1 MLYHLLYPLVDY
13 HTVFNVFRYVTF
25 RTAGAIMT
33 ALLLSLVLGPY
44 IIERLREMHVG
55 QQIRE
60 DGPGSHMT
68 KAGTPTMGG
77 LLILTSV
84 TGSTLLWANLS
95 YRFVWLTLLGMIAM
109 GVVGFCDDYL
119 KLKRQ
124 SSKGL
129 PPRYKFAWQI
139 ALGLGV
145 GSYLYL
151 DPADAFTT
159 RLSIP
164 FVKWWVPD
172 LGLMYVLLVMVIIV
186 GCSNAVNL
194 TDGLDGL
201 ATGPVIMASAAY
213 TVLAYMAGHA
223 GIARYLQVI
232 PVREASELTIIG
244 GAVVGASLGFLWFN
258 AYPAQIFMGDTGS
271 MALGTALALLA
282 VLTKQELLL
291 IIIGGVFVIE
301 TVSVILQVFS
311 FKTTGRRIFRMAPI
325 HHHYELNGLAEP
337 KIIVR
342 FWIISFLLALI
353 SLATLKLR

>member
-1 MLYHLLYPLVDY
+1 MLYHLLYPLADY
-13 HTVFNVFRYVTF
+13 HIVFNVFRYVTF

-44 IIERLREMHVG
+44 IIERLRTLHVG

-60 DGPGSHMT
+60 DGPGTHMA

-77 LLILTSV
+77 LLILSTV
-84 TGSTLLWANLS
+84 IGATLLWANLT
-95 YRFVWLTLLGMIAM
+95 YRFVWLTLLGMITM
-109 GVVGFCDDYL
+109 GAVGFCDDYL
-119 KLKRQ
+119 KLQRQ

-129 PPRYKFAWQI
+129 APRYKFAWQI
-139 ALGLGV
+139 MLGLGI
-145 GSYLYL
+145 GLYLYL
-151 DPADAFTT
+151 FPVDSFTT

-172 LGLMYVLLVMVIIV
+172 LGLVYVLLVMFVIV

-213 TVLAYMAGHA
+213 TVLAYVAGHA
-223 GIARYLQVI
+223 AIARYLQVI
-232 PVREASELTIIG
+232 PVREASELAIVG
-244 GAVVGASLGFLWFN
+244 GAVVGAALGFLWFN

-282 VLTKQELLL
+282 VVTKQELLL
-291 IIIGGVFVIE
+291 LIIGGVFVIE

>member
-1 MLYHLLYPLVDY
+1 MLYHLLYPLVSY
-13 HTVFNVFRYVTF
+13 HSVFNVLRYVTF

-33 ALLLSLVLGPY
+33 SLLLSLILGPY
-44 IIERLREMHVG
+44 IIARLRDLHVG
-55 QQIRE
+55 QEIRE
-60 DGPGSHMT
+60 DGPGTHIG

-77 LLILTSV
+77 LLILSV
-84 TGSTLLWANLS
+84 VTVSTLLWANLTF
-95 YRFVWLTLLGMIAM
+95 RFIWLILLGTLAM
-109 GVVGFCDDYL
+109 GMVGFFDDYL
-119 KLKRQ
+119 KLTRH

-129 PPRYKFAWQI
+129 SPRYKFTWQI
-139 ALGLGV
+139 LLGLGV
-145 GSYLYL
+145 GGYLYMAPV
-151 DPADAFTT
+151 DRFTT

-172 LGLMYVLLVMVIIV
+172 LGWGYVILVVLIIV

-201 ATGPVIMASAAY
+201 ATGPMIMASAAY

-232 PVREASELTIIG
+232 SVRESSELTIFG

-271 MALGTALALLA
+271 LGLGTALALMA
-282 VLTKQELLL
+282 VLTKHELLL
-291 IIIGGVFVIE
+291 VIIGGVFVIE
-301 TVSVILQVFS
+301 AVSVMLQVFS
-311 FKTTGRRIFRMAPI
+311 YKTTGRRIFRMAPI
-325 HHHYELNGLAEP
+325 HHHYELNGVAEP
-337 KIIVR
+337 KIFVR

-353 SLATLKLR
+353 SLTTLKLR